1 MTETIQRKIN
11 DSAFAR
17 WTALVLIASTMF
29 FGYMFVDVLSP
40 LKNLLETS
48 RGWNSTVFGLY
59 GGSEFIL
66 NVCGFLIVAGI
77 ILDKMGVRF
86 TGLLSASLMVAGA
99 AVKTYGISEYFCQ
112 GGFGFEFF
120 SSFLTDIPASA
131 KLACLGFM
139 IFGCGTEM
147 AGITVSKAIVKWF
160 TGKEMALAMGL
171 EMAIARLGVFAVFS
185 LSPWVAELGSP
196 SVVRPVAVVGVLLCI
211 GLLTFLVFT
220 VMDRKLDRQTGAAV
234 AAGEPEEQFKVS
246 DLRRL
251 FTSGTF
257 LTVAAL
263 CVLYYS
269 AIFPFQRFATN
280 MLESNLGVT
289 AQTAADIFRWFPM
302 GAAAITPLLGSYL
315 DHKGKGATMLIFG
328 AVLMTVCHLIFAFVL
343 PAYPSTLVA
352 YGAIIILG
360 ISFSLVPA
368 ALWPSVPKIME
379 TRYLGSAYSLI
390 FWIQNIGL
398 CLFPAVIGYALK
410 FSNPGHVDGTAYNYT
425 LPMVIFASC
434 GIAAM
439 LLGLWLKAEDRKK
452 NYGLELP
459 NIKK

>member
-1 MTETIQRKIN
+1 MTEIIQRKLN
-11 DSAFAR
+11 DSAWVR
-17 WTALVLIASTMF
+17 WTALILIALTMF
-29 FGYMFVDVLSP
+29 FGYMFVDMMSP
-40 LKNLLETS
+40 LQSMIEAQ
-48 RGWNSTVFGLY
+48 RGWTPDVFGMY
-59 GGSEFIL
+59 GSSEFIF
-66 NVCGFLIVAGI
+66 NVFGFLILAGI

-86 TGLLSASLMVAGA
+86 TGMLSASLMFIGA
-99 AVKTYGISEYFCQ
+99 CIKYYGVSDAFIGTGAEAWLNSWWV
-112 GGFGFEFF
+112 
-120 SSFLTDIPASA
+120 SFPASA
-131 KLACLGFM
+131 KLASLGFM
-139 IFGCGTEM
+139 IFGCGMEM
-147 AGITVSKAIVKWF
+147 AGITVSKTIAKWF
-160 TGKEMALAMGL
+160 EGKEMALAMGL
-171 EMAIARLGVFAVFS
+171 EMAIARVGVFAVFS
-185 LSPWVAELGSP
+185 ISPWLANMAP
-196 SVVRPVAVVGVLLCI
+196 ATVVRPVAFCTLLLLI
-211 GLLTFLVFT
+211 GLLTYTVFT
-220 VMDRKLDRQTGAAV
+220 FMDRKLDKQLGLDSRGNNSS
-234 AAGEPEEQFKVS
+234 EEEFRIS
-246 DLRRL
+246 DLGKI
-251 FTSGTF
+251 FSSKVF
-257 LTVAAL
+257 WIVAIL

-302 GAAAITPLLGSYL
+302 GAAAIT
-315 DHKGKGATMLIFG
+315 
-328 AVLMTVCHLIFAFVL
+328 
-343 PAYPSTLVA
+343 
-352 YGAIIILG
+352 
-360 ISFSLVPA
+360 LVPA

>member
-1 MTETIQRKIN
+1 
-11 DSAFAR
+11 
-17 WTALVLIASTMF
+17 
-29 FGYMFVDVLSP
+29 MFVDMMSP
-40 LKNLLETS
+40 LQSMIEAQ
-48 RGWNSTVFGLY
+48 RGWTPDVFGMY
-59 GGSEFIL
+59 GSSEFIF
-66 NVCGFLIVAGI
+66 NVFGFLILAGI

-86 TGLLSASLMVAGA
+86 TGMLSASLMFIGA
-99 AVKTYGISEYFCQ
+99 CIKYYGVSDAFIGTGAEAWLNSWWV
-112 GGFGFEFF
+112 
-120 SSFLTDIPASA
+120 SFPASA
-131 KLACLGFM
+131 KLASLGFM
-139 IFGCGTEM
+139 IFGCGMEM
-147 AGITVSKAIVKWF
+147 AGITVSKTIAKWF
-160 TGKEMALAMGL
+160 EGKEMAPRNGAGNGHCPCGCL
-171 EMAIARLGVFAVFS
+171 R
-185 LSPWVAELGSP
+185 
-196 SVVRPVAVVGVLLCI
+196 R
-211 GLLTFLVFT
+211 FLH
-220 VMDRKLDRQTGAAV
+220 LAV
-234 AAGEPEEQFKVS
+234 ARQHGSRNGRAPGGILYPAAADRTAHLHGIHLHGSQAGQTARAGFPRQQQFEEEFRIS
-246 DLRRL
+246 DLGKI
-251 FTSGTF
+251 FSSKVF
-257 LTVAAL
+257 WIVAIL

-439 LLGLWLKAEDRKK
+439 LLGLWLKAEDRKRTTGS
-452 NYGLELP
+452 NCP
-459 NIKK
+459 I